1 MGILPEVARTT
12 GRKPPKVR
20 QGRLDPWR
28 ASLDVQHALQARLD
42 EVSDAE
48 SDPEARRLMASVA
61 LAKATSFIALLRAD
75 GKMLDVTDAPLT
87 AAGIDRH
94 EVAGHP
100 LWQAPWCRHSKDV
113 QADLRRAVE
122 LAGDGRLARFGVE
135 LMMGSGGTVSETV
148 DLVLR

>member
-1 MGILPEVARTT
+1 M
-12 GRKPPKVR
+12 R

-42 EVSDAE
+42 EVSDPEA
-48 SDPEARRLMASVA
+48 DPEARRLMASVA

-75 GKMLDVTDAPLT
+75 GRMLDVTDAPLT

-94 EVAGHP
+94 EVVGHL
-100 LWQAPWCRHSKDV
+100 LWQTPWCRHSEDV

-122 LAGDGRLARFGVE
+122 LAADGRLARLDVE
-135 LMMGSGGTVSETV
+135 LMMGSGGIVSETV
-148 DLVLR
+148 DLVLRPLRAY

>member
-75 GKMLDVTDAPLT
+75 GRMLDVTDAPLT

-94 EVAGHP
+94 RVVGEL
-100 LWQAPWCRHSKDV
+100 LWQTPCCRHSEDA
-113 QADLRRAVE
+113 QADLRRGVE
-122 LAGDGRLARFGVE
+122 LAVNDRLARFDVE
-135 LMMGSGGTVSETV
+135 LMMGSDGTVS
-148 DLVLR
+148 